1 MARFGNF
8 LMVLYCRIFSFVA
21 LTIKAAKFCGEA
33 TKTHTSVGCI
43 QNVCLGNFMENI
55 LLKNGEGQ
63 GSLKVSW
70 FVRRW
75 MRMVEGGCQ
84 LSGMFPAVEFVIS
97 DVCEL
102 RILLA

>member
-1 MARFGNF
+1 
-8 LMVLYCRIFSFVA
+8 
-21 LTIKAAKFCGEA
+21 
-33 TKTHTSVGCI
+33 
-43 QNVCLGNFMENI
+43 MENI